1 MLLEKL
7 VCLCYAVAYSDD
19 RIHPQELDA
28 VKVAMKTF
36 CKKADRPYEPD
47 KLNKV
52 WKRLQVN
59 NSSAADAFKEFTQ
72 YYQQHELEISQQL
85 KPEMAKLAATIAASF
100 AGNNKSELTLLSQ
113 LYFLMHK
120 E

>member
-28 VKVAMKTF
+28 VKMAMKNF
-36 CKKADRPYEPD
+36 CKKADRLYEPD
-47 KLNKV
+47 KLSKV
-52 WKRLQVN
+52 WRRLQVN
-59 NSSAADAFKEFTQ
+59 NTSTADAFQEFKQ
-72 YYQQHELEISQQL
+72 YYQLHELEISRQL
-85 KPEMAKLAATIAASF
+85 KPEIARLAATVAASF